1 MARKRAYESAGRALE
16 LDLNSARAYSVL
28 AILQVVDGRHDEA
41 IESARKA
48 VSLKPND
55 ADAYLILA
63 LVLSYSNPSNPSP
76 REKNQ

>member
-1 MARKRAYESAGRALE
+1 M
-16 LDLNSARAYSVL
+16 L